1 MGAIPSAALRGG
13 RISGLP
19 SPHHATRP
27 LASEEIPPHLVMQA
41 WEKYSIQHVS
51 KAGRAA
57 RIGAI
62 IRKRPSFPAKPDHG
76 HHFFMT
82 TSCSVRSMGTSP
94 FKRRRPSARVPVR
107 RQNQQTL
114 SEVFFTCEICHI
126 RETLAETS
134 VLRDESFTGLERSN

>member
-62 IRKRPSFPAKPDHG
+62 VRKWPGFPAKPNHG
-76 HHFFMT
+76 APFLHHCILFGQEHGNFSVQT
-82 TSCSVRSMGTSP
+82 TASIHANTGSP
-94 FKRRRPSARVPVR
+94 PRPA
-107 RQNQQTL
+107 N
-114 SEVFFTCEICHI
+114 
-126 RETLAETS
+126 
-134 VLRDESFTGLERSN
+134 